1 MVEYRN
7 VVQRMQQQSEQCGNG
22 ETVNAGGLNPTYFP
36 VRIRV
41 PAPRTLSSVVEHGA
55 FNSRVDGSNPSAFTK
70 FNQDGSRAA
79 DVVDDRDHFWSRVER
94 MVRLEL
100 DAEKRCRS
108 HLRRHRV
115 VARGGRIRG

>member
-55 FNSRVDGSNPSAFTK
+55 FNSTVDGSNPSAFTK
-70 FNQDGSRAA
+70 FFRKGGADGWYGN
-79 DVVDDRDHFWSRVER
+79 F
-94 MVRLEL
+94 
-100 DAEKRCRS
+100 C
-108 HLRRHRV
+108 
-115 VARGGRIRG
+115 GGCGCLHTD